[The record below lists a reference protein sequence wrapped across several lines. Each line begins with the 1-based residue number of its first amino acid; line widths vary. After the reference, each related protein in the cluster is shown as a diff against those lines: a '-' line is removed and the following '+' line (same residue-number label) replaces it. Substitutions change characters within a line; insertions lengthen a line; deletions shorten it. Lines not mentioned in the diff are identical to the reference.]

1 MLDLF
6 NRYRHIWVSVILLT
20 MPLMFLYVSGRRA
33 HQNSLLERSLLR
45 ITSPVQN
52 VSNAIVGRIRGLW
65 NDYIDLVG
73 VRRENK
79 RLKEQIDILR
89 YQRNRM
95 IEVESDNRRLL
106 RMLKYTK
113 RFDKEHERRRAIFAR
128 VIGWDLTPYYRALK
142 VRIDRG
148 KEDRIDAGDPV
159 VTYEGVV
166 GRILKVSGD
175 YAEVM
180 LLADSRSRVAV
191 KVHPNGPSGTLQGRT
206 DKQRYTTLFRFL
218 HPTDKVHKDDRVL
231 TSGLDRKFPAG
242 LIVGYIADDRQTQLG
257 NHYEFQVIPAVNF
270 SNLRE
275 VLVLVRRD
283 DVEKKPVEKKRR

>member
-95 IEVESDNRRLL
+95 IEVEWAPTSAGVTLHVGMWSSVGWKCTTGAIATPGAAAIPFSL
-106 RMLKYTK
+106 RAIRAT
-113 RFDKEHERRRAIFAR
+113 RFSGTVPQFATRVLHLAAAGCRSIGSERR
-128 VIGWDLTPYYRALK
+128 
-142 VRIDRG
+142 
-148 KEDRIDAGDPV
+148 E
-159 VTYEGVV
+159 
-166 GRILKVSGD
+166 
-175 YAEVM
+175 
-180 LLADSRSRVAV
+180 
-191 KVHPNGPSGTLQGRT
+191 
-206 DKQRYTTLFRFL
+206 
-218 HPTDKVHKDDRVL
+218 
-231 TSGLDRKFPAG
+231 TS
-242 LIVGYIADDRQTQLG
+242 
-257 NHYEFQVIPAVNF
+257 
-270 SNLRE
+270 
-275 VLVLVRRD
+275 
-283 DVEKKPVEKKRR
+283 

>member
-6 NRYRHIWVSVILLT
+6 NRYRNVWVSVILLT
-20 MPLMFLYVSGRRA
+20 MPLMFLYVSGQRT
-33 HQNSLLERSLLR
+33 HQNSLLERGLLR

-79 RLKEQIDILR
+79 RLREQIDILR

-95 IEVESDNRRLL
+95 IEVEADNRRLL
-106 RMLKYTK
+106 RTLGYKK
-113 RFDKEHERRRAIFAR
+113 RFEKEHDRRRAIFAR

-148 KEDRIDAGDPV
+148 ATDKIAAGDPV

-166 GRILKVSGD
+166 GRVLKVSGD

-206 DKQRYTTLFRFL
+206 DKKHYITLFRFL
-218 HPTDKVHKDDRVL
+218 HPTDKVRKDDRVL

-242 LIVGYIADDRQTQLG
+242 LVVGYIAEERQTQLG
-257 NHYEFQVIPAVNF
+257 NHYEFRVIPAVNF

-275 VLVLVRRD
+275 VLVLVERLTPK
-283 DVEKKPVEKKRR
+283 EKPGR